1 MQSHRRAWIRLGIVV
16 LAAFLVLGFFGREIY
31 RQAPPIPSQ
40 VVTEEGRVLMTR
52 DDILDGQQVWQSVG
66 GQQVGS
72 IWGHGA
78 YQAPDWSADWLHR
91 EATALLVI
99 WSVREH
105 GVPPDALAPEV
116 AAGLER
122 RLRDTL
128 RENRFD
134 PVTGTL
140 TVSADRAAAIERTA
154 AHYEAL
160 FGSDPALQSLRENYA
175 LHEHAVPDPARRAQ
189 LTDFFFWTAWACTTM
204 RPGSSVTYT
213 NNWPHEPLVGNTPS
227 SSNVLWSIVSI
238 VILLA
243 GIGALVWYM
252 AFRQREEHL
261 PAPPL
266 RDPLDALALTPS
278 MLATAKYALVVVGLF
293 VLQVLL
299 GLLTAHY
306 TVEGQSF
313 FGLPLGSLLPYAVT
327 RTWHVQL
334 GVFWIATAFLA
345 AGLFLA
351 PAVGGREPRYQRL
364 GVNVLFAALVLVVV
378 GSLAGEWLAVR
389 QELDLG
395 TSFWFGHQG
404 YEYVDLGRAWQIA
417 LFAGLGLWLF
427 LMLRALWPALR
438 RRDEA
443 RSIVMLF
450 AAATAMIGL
459 FYGAG
464 LVYGAR
470 THLTVMEYWRW
481 WVVHLWVEGFMEVF
495 ATAAIAFLFSRLGL
509 VRASSAARAALLST
523 GIFLVSGIPGT
534 CHHLYFSGT
543 PVSILA
549 VGASFSALEVVP
561 LVLIGFEAWQTLR
574 MEVRAS
580 WMRRYRWPLRFF
592 VGVAFW
598 NLVGAGLFGFMI
610 NPPIA
615 LYYMQGLNTTP
626 VHGHTALFG
635 VYGLLALGL
644 VLVVLRRVWPD
655 AVWNEK
661 ALRLAFWHLNL
672 GLALMVGLSLLPIG
686 LLQARASIEHG
697 LWFARSAE
705 FLQQTHLQALRWM
718 RIVGDVTFVLGVAW
732 LVWFV
737 IGAWRSRVAAPTP
750 RLDRVEPQLPPS
762 IDDLEIE
769 DDRLVPVG

>member
-91 EATALLVI
+91 EATALLAI

-313 FGLPLGSLLPYAVT
+313 FGIPLGSLLPYAVT

-534 CHHLYFSGT
+534 FHHLYFSGT

-750 RLDRVEPQLPPS
+750 GLDRVEPQLPPS